1 MRRPASQP
9 GSCTRLILI
18 AMALIA
24 LTGCSPSGF
33 AQTPFQ
39 REASDVASAFSAAA
53 TTLEQL
59 HTGKLDERYAK
70 ASMVVYRQLATGAD
84 TSLPAAGGA
93 PDMATFQ
100 PVLGLVNEA
109 EDVMQ
114 SPCLADACDWQRQ
127 VDTLNAARD
136 ALLEASQ

>member
-1 MRRPASQP
+1 MHRPASQP
-9 GSCTRLILI
+9 SSRARLILI
-18 AMALIA
+18 AVALIA
-24 LTGCSPSGF
+24 LSGCSPSGF

-39 REASDVASAFSAAA
+39 REAGDVASAFSAAA

-70 ASMVVYRQLATGAD
+70 ASMVVYRQVATGAD
-84 TSLPAAGGA
+84 KALPAAGGA
-93 PDMATFQ
+93 PDEATFQ
-100 PVLGLVNEA
+100 PVLDLVKEA

-114 SPCLADACDWQRQ
+114 SPCLADECDWQRQ
-127 VDTLNAARD
+127 VDTLNSARD